1 MKRPKVRRITQQGS
15 AACGRAQ
22 AAQRVNALDTDGK
35 LAPHNFIRDRD
46 CCYGGSF
53 NARAARLGIEA
64 MLTPVQ
70 APKANAVAERVV
82 GTLRRECLDHV
93 IVINER
99 QSRRV
104 LWEYAAHYNEGRP
117 HRWLG
122 LETPTGPR
130 SRADPPPS
138 GRVVARSVLGGLHH
152 EYEWVAA

>member
-1 MKRPKVRRITQQGS
+1 
-15 AACGRAQ
+15 
-22 AAQRVNALDTDGK
+22 
-35 LAPHNFIRDRD
+35 
-46 CCYGGSF
+46 
-53 NARAARLGIEA
+53 

-99 QSRRV
+99 QLRRV
-104 LWEYAAHYNEGRP
+104 LWKYEAHCNEGRP

-122 LETPTGPR
+122 LETPTGPP

-152 EYEWVAA
+152 EYECVAA